1 MVYGLVTA
9 QIPDQDGEVMD
20 YDSTAPF
27 YKALNERFSK
37 ATDGKSIGPLREMHQ
52 LSAVGVGKSIEFD
65 DKAKTIHMA
74 FKVVDD
80 VAWNKVVE
88 RVYTGFSQGGS
99 YVKTWRDNGVLY
111 YTADPTE
118 VSLVDNPCLS
128 EATYDYVK
136 ADGTTE
142 LCKITPTAPP
152 AADVLT
158 IDFAKL
164 KSQAKGKLAKGMY
177 TVQDMARLIESLKWM
192 QTDVLYERDYEGDDS
207 PMPEK
212 LAQLLR
218 DAVACFMEMADE
230 ESKELLAGLEKGVKN
245 MTPEEIKALEAKVK
259 KSADTL
265 AKAKASMK
273 SLHDHLG
280 KGMEMCKALMGDE
293 DEGDAKK
300 VVEKTATELAAEK
313 LAADAAAEELRK
325 AAELAKGSKQY
336 TQAEIDELVKTAAT
350 KAVAE
355 AEAAKAK
362 LTLVPRPGEQI
373 TKAAETSNPSDLK
386 ASSF

>member
-1 MVYGLVTA
+1 
-9 QIPDQDGEVMD
+9 MD

-27 YKALNERFSK
+27 YKALNDRFSK
-37 ATDGKSIGPLREMHQ
+37 ATEGKSIAPLREMHQ

-80 VAWNKVVE
+80 VAWKKVVE

-99 YVKTWRDNGVLY
+99 YVKTWKDGDY
-111 YTADPTE
+111 IFYTADPSE
-118 VSLVDNPCLS
+118 ISLVDNPCLA
-128 EATYDYVK
+128 EATYEYVK
-136 ADGTTE
+136 ADGTAE
-142 LCKITPTAPP
+142 LCKISPAAPP
-152 AADVLT
+152 AAVEKV
-158 IDFAKL
+158 DFAKL
-164 KSQAKGKLAKGMY
+164 KKQTKSKLAKGMY

-218 DAVACFMEMADE
+218 DAVACFMQMAEE
-230 ESKELLAGLEKGVKN
+230 ESQELLAGLEKGVKN
-245 MTPEEIKALEAKVK
+245 MTPEEIKALEAKLTKTV
-259 KSADTL
+259 DRL
-265 AKAKASMK
+265 AKAKATMK

-293 DEGDAKK
+293 EDDAKK
-300 VVEKTATELAAEK
+300 VVEKSAAELAAEK
-313 LAADAAAEELRK
+313 QAADAAAEELRK
-325 AAELAKGSKQY
+325 AAEAAAKGAKTY
-336 TQAEIDELVKTAAT
+336 TQAEINELVKAEVT
-350 KAVAE
+350 KQAAE
-355 AEAAKAK
+355 AEAAKTK
-362 LTLVPRPGEQI
+362 LTLVTRDAPI
-373 TKAAETSNPSDLK
+373 VKATTSDPSDLK